1 MEDWDQ
7 YTWVVVLGAFTAFFT
22 AYGIGANDVANAFA
36 SSVGSKALT
45 LTQAVIIGAIFEFG
59 GAVLLGSQVTD
70 TVRKK
75 IADKSAFAEDPE
87 VLMYGFLCVLLATG
101 IWLLLAT
108 FLELPVSTT
117 HSVIGGIIGMSL
129 VAHGS
134 DAVVWYKYDSSKEA
148 LKKFSGVVPVII
160 SWVVSPLLSGLAAS
174 FLFYTVRMFILRSP
188 RSFERSLIFFPFLVG
203 VTIAVNAYFIIY
215 KGFSRKV
222 TINGEKKKLHEHLG
236 PLWSSVIAWG
246 LGAIIGLVLHFAFV
260 PWLRKRG
267 LAVGQAAAA
276 KDNLALEDTKPEGK
290 EGVEG
295 AAATQAATGNTA
307 NKALTML
314 DKDLHSIVKSDDAVQ
329 NVHDN
334 AENFAVETEEAFRF
348 LQVFTAMCDSF
359 AHGANDVANSIGPF
373 AGIYGIYNEMKVES
387 KSEVPIWILVLGGFG
402 IVVGL
407 ATYGHTIIRAI
418 GVKLT
423 KISPSRGFTIELG
436 SATIIIIGSRYGI
449 PLSTTHCQVGATVG
463 VGLLEGVGGV
473 NGMLFLKVIG
483 GWLIT
488 LVVVGFTSAAFF
500 AQAIYAP
507 SIPNLRTIARYEQGV
522 FAANEDLIAAL
533 GTDTIE
539 GIDGNA
545 SELNAEYDEL
555 NIDTSAKQ
563 LSILSPALAALIDTC
578 SA

>member
-1 MEDWDQ
+1 MNEWDQ
-7 YTWVVVLGAFTAFFT
+7 YTWIVVLGAFTAFFT

-160 SWVVSPLLSGLAAS
+160 SWVVSPLLSGIAAA
-174 FLFYTVRMFILRSP
+174 FLFWSIRVFILRSAH
-188 RSFERSLIFFPFLVG
+188 SFERALIFFPFLVG
-203 VTIAVNAYFIIY
+203 ITIAVNAYFIIY

-222 TINGEKKKLHEHLG
+222 KINGEKKKLYEHLG
-236 PLWSSVIAWG
+236 PGWSSLIAWG
-246 LGAIIGLVLHFAFV
+246 LGALIGVTLHFAFV
-260 PWLRKRG
+260 PWLRRRG

-276 KDNLALEDTKPEGK
+276 KDDTAALDESKG
-290 EGVEG
+290 EG
-295 AAATQAATGNTA
+295 ASAPQTKTD
-307 NKALTML
+307 KAMTYL
-314 DKDLHSIVKSDDAVQ
+314 DKDVHSVIKSDDKVQ
-329 NVHDN
+329 HVHDN
-334 AENFAVETEEAFRF
+334 AETFAVETEEAFRF

-373 AGIYGIYNEMKVES
+373 AGIYSIYNEMKVES
-387 KSEVPIWILVLGGFG
+387 KSEVPIWILALGGFG

-463 VGLLEGVGGV
+463 VGLLEGAGGV
-473 NGMLFLKVIG
+473 NGMLFLKVVG

-488 LVVVGFTSAAFF
+488 LVVVGFTAAAFF

-507 SIPNLRTIARYEQGV
+507 SIPNLRTIARYEDGI
-522 FAANEDLIAAL
+522 FTANEELIGAL
-533 GTDTIE
+533 GTDTIK
-539 GIDGNA
+539 GIQGNA
-545 SELNAEYDEL
+545 TELNIQADEL
-555 NIDTSAKQ
+555 NVDTSSMQ
-563 LSILSPALAALIDTC
+563 LDILSPALAAYIDTC
-578 SA
+578 TAN

>member
-1 MEDWDQ
+1 MDNWDQ
-7 YTWVVVLGAFTAFFT
+7 YTWIVVLGAFTAFFT

-75 IADKSAFAEDPE
+75 IADKDEFKDDPE
-87 VLMYGFLCVLLATG
+87 VLMYGFLCVLFATG

-108 FLELPVSTT
+108 YLELPVSTT
-117 HSVIGGIIGMSL
+117 HSVIGGIIGMAL
-129 VAHGS
+129 VAKGS
-134 DAVVWYKYDSSKEA
+134 DAVVWFKYDSSKEA

-160 SWVVSPLLSGLAAS
+160 SWVVSPLLSGIVAA
-174 FLFYTVRMFILRSP
+174 FLFFTVRAFVLRHAD
-188 RSFERSLIFFPFLVG
+188 SFNRALIFFPILVG
-203 VTIAVNAYFIIY
+203 VTIAINAYFIIY
-215 KGFSRKV
+215 KGFSRK
-222 TINGEKKKLHEHLG
+222 IDGKKLHEHLG
-236 PLWSSVIAWG
+236 AGWSSLIAWG
-246 LGAIIGLVLHFAFV
+246 LGAIVGLVLHFSFV
-260 PWLRKRG
+260 PWLRRRG
-267 LAVGQAAAA
+267 LAVGAAAA
-276 KDNLALEDTKPEGK
+276 AQANKSVDETTPEGK

-295 AAATQAATGNTA
+295 QAVVDTTT
-307 NKALTML
+307 KKTALTYF
-314 DKDLHSIVKSDDAVQ
+314 DKDVHSVIKSDDAVHM
-329 NVHDN
+329 VHEN
-334 AENFAVETEEAFRF
+334 AEVFAVETEEAFRF

-373 AGIYGIYNEMKVES
+373 AGIYGIYTDMKVEK
-387 KSEVPIWILVLGGFG
+387 KSDVPMWILALGGFG

-463 VGLLEGVGGV
+463 VGLLENKGSGV
-473 NGMLFLKVIG
+473 NGMLFLKIIS

-488 LVVVGFTSAAFF
+488 LIVVGFTSAAFF

-507 SIPNLRTIARYEQGV
+507 SIPNLRTITRYEDG
-522 FAANEDLIAAL
+522 IAATTETILNTL
-533 GTDTIE
+533 GEDTKAINFADSLDAIAEHADDKTDTSTE
-539 GIDGNA
+539 QLA
-545 SELNAEYDEL
+545 LLDE
-555 NIDTSAKQ
+555 S
-563 LSILSPALAALIDTC
+563 LAALIGTC
-578 SA
+578 N